1 METFFSTCPRGLEE
15 VLSQEIQ
22 ALGGQEIRST
32 PGGVECQGPFSLCYR
47 LNLES
52 RIASRILWRVG
63 QGWYRDEEDLYRL
76 ASCLPWPEY
85 FSVDCHIKVRIIAQ
99 HSPLQSL
106 DFATLRVKDAIC
118 DRFLRATHARP
129 EVSKRQPDIQI
140 VVFVDHDQVVWY
152 IDTSGDPLFKR
163 GWRKV
168 AGEAPI
174 RENLA
179 AGILRLSGWTGE
191 QVLLDPMCGAGT
203 FLIEAALMAKG
214 IAPGRGREF
223 AFWHLQNFDHTT
235 WEQVRQE
242 SMHPIPSSPGLSIVG
257 YDKDANALTMARKNL
272 EGLGLE
278 DIQLGQVDV
287 LDVTPPGPEG
297 FLVTNPPYGV
307 RMGDRLEL
315 EEWYPKFG
323 NLLKQRF
330 AGWEVYVLTADS
342 RLPKLIH
349 LAPSRKIPL
358 FNGALES
365 RLYEFQMV
373 AGSNRKSAR
382 QARQGERKEHGLR

>member
-1 METFFSTCPRGLEE
+1 METFFATCPRGLED
-15 VLSQEIQ
+15 VLSQELKE
-22 ALGGQEIRST
+22 LGGQEVRST

-52 RIASRILWRVG
+52 RMASRILWRVG
-63 QGWYRDEEDLYRL
+63 QGWYRNEEDLYRL
-76 ASCLPWPEY
+76 ASRQPWPEW
-85 FSVDCHIKVRIIAQ
+85 FSVECRIKVRIIAQ
-99 HSPLQSL
+99 HSPLKSL

-118 DRFLRATHARP
+118 DRFVRATRTRP
-129 EVSKRQPDIQI
+129 EVDKRHPDIQI
-140 VVFVDHDQVVWY
+140 VVFVDRDHVVWY
-152 IDTSGDPLFKR
+152 LDTSGDPLFKR

-179 AGILRLSGWTGE
+179 AGILKLSGWTGD

-223 AFWHLQNFDHTT
+223 AFRYLRDFDQTA
-235 WEQVRQE
+235 WDRLCQE
-242 SMHPIPSSPGLSIVG
+242 SRTLTSHRPPCSIVG
-257 YDKDANALTMARKNL
+257 YDADADALAMARKNL
-272 EGLGLE
+272 EGLE
-278 DIQLGQVDV
+278 FEEIQLSQIDV
-287 LDVTPPGPEG
+287 LDAVPPAPEG
-297 FLVTNPPYGV
+297 LLVTNPPYGV

-315 EEWYPKFG
+315 ETWYPKFG

-330 AGWEVYVLTADS
+330 SGWHVYVLTADS
-342 RLPKLIH
+342 RLPTLIH

-358 FNGALES
+358 FNGPLES
-365 RLYEFQMV
+365 RLYEFPMV
-373 AGSNRKSAR
+373 AGGNRKSAR
-382 QARQGERKEHGLR
+382 QARQRAG

>member
-1 METFFSTCPRGLEE
+1 METFFATCPRGLEE

-32 PGGVECQGPFSLCYR
+32 PGGVECQGPFPLCYR

-99 HSPLQSL
+99 HSPLPSL

-118 DRFLRATHARP
+118 DRFLWATQTRP

-163 GWRKV
+163 GWRKA

-179 AGILRLSGWTGE
+179 AGILRLSGWTGD

-214 IAPGRGREF
+214 IAPGTGREF
-223 AFWHLQNFDHTT
+223 AFGHLRNFDQTA
-235 WEQVRQE
+235 WEQLRQE
-242 SMHPIPSSPGLSIVG
+242 SMRSTTTDGPAVSIVG
-257 YDKDANALTMARKNL
+257 YDADANALAMARKNL
-272 EGLGLE
+272 QGLGFE
-278 DIQLGQVDV
+278 DIQVSQVDV
-287 LDVTPPGPEG
+287 LDVTPPAPEG

-315 EEWYPKFG
+315 ENWYPKFG
-323 NLLKQRF
+323 NLLKQQF
-330 AGWEVYVLTADS
+330 SGWRVYVLTADS

-358 FNGALES
+358 FNGPLES

-373 AGSNRKSAR
+373 AGGNRKSAR
-382 QARQGERKEHGLR
+382 QAKQRAKN

>member
-1 METFFSTCPRGLEE
+1 MELFFATCPRGLEE
-15 VLSQEIQ
+15 VLSQELQ
-22 ALGGQEIRST
+22 ELGGQEIRST
-32 PGGVECQGPFSLCYR
+32 PGGVECQGAFPLCYR

-76 ASCLPWPEY
+76 ASRLPWPEY
-85 FSVDCHIKVRIIAQ
+85 FSVDCQIKVRIIAQ
-99 HSPLQSL
+99 HSPLKSL
-106 DFATLRVKDAIC
+106 EFATLRVKDAIC
-118 DRFLRATHARP
+118 DRFVRATHARP

-140 VVFVDHDQVVWY
+140 VVFVDAEHVVWY

-168 AGEAPI
+168 AGDAPI

-223 AFWHLQNFDHTT
+223 AFRHLQNFDDTI
-235 WEQVRQE
+235 WENVRQE
-242 SMHPIPSSPGLSIVG
+242 SIKPIPSGPGLSIVG
-257 YDKDANALTMARKNL
+257 YDEDPNALAMARRNL

-278 DIQLGQVDV
+278 EIQLGQVDV
-287 LDVTPPGPEG
+287 LDVMPPAPKGC
-297 FLVTNPPYGV
+297 LVTNPPYGV
-307 RMGDRLEL
+307 RMGDRTEL

-330 AGWEVYVLTADS
+330 AGWDVYVLTADS

-358 FNGALES
+358 FNGPLES

-373 AGSNRKSAR
+373 AGGNRKSAR
-382 QARQGERKEHGLR
+382 QARHQAVNKPGFK